1 MFQTGYFGPVSMNGT
16 ILFNISN
23 ENNLKSGNRIA
34 QLQYV
39 YNNTI
44 KIQNP
49 DFIVNLTK
57 AEKDV

>member
-44 KIQNP
+44 KMQNP

>member
-44 KIQNP
+44 KI
-49 DFIVNLTK
+49 
-57 AEKDV
+57 